1 MQRRRLG
8 LTDMEVSP
16 VGLGCWQFSQGKGL
30 VGKFWGVLEDDE
42 IQRIVQASLDA
53 GVTWFDT
60 AEAYG
65 WGQSEAAL
73 ARALRNAG
81 VEPGSVLVATKWFPV
96 LRFAGSITRTFDAR
110 ARQLGDY
117 PVDLHQ
123 VHNPFSLSGV
133 GTQMRKMAELA
144 EAGRIRAVGVS
155 NFSAEQMEQAHREL
169 HKHGLVLAGNQ
180 VQYNLLD
187 RRIETNGILDTAKR
201 LGTSIIA
208 YSPLAQGILTG
219 KFHEDPEAIRRRS
232 GPRRFMKAFR
242 PEGLAQT
249 QPLVNALREMAAAYS
264 VTPAQVALNWLL
276 TSHGETVLVIPGA
289 SSPEHARK
297 NGEAMGFEL
306 DAGDIRRLDEL
317 SKQAVLT

>member
-8 LTDMEVSP
+8 LTEIEVSP

-30 VGKFWGVLEDDE
+30 VGKFWGVLEDNE
-42 IQRIVQASLDA
+42 IQRIVRVSLDA
-53 GVTWFDT
+53 GITWFDT

-73 ARALRNAG
+73 AAALQNAG
-81 VEPGSVLVATKWFPV
+81 VEPGSVVVATKWFPL

-110 ARQLGDY
+110 ERQLGGY

-123 VHNPFSLSGV
+123 VHNPFSLSRIPG
-133 GTQMRKMAELA
+133 QMRRMAELA
-144 EAGRIRAVGVS
+144 EARRIRAVGVS
-155 NFSAEQMEQAHREL
+155 NFSAEQMERAHREL
-169 HKHGLVLAGNQ
+169 HKHGLVLASNQ

-187 RRIETNGILDTAKR
+187 RRIETNGVLDTAKR

-208 YSPLAQGILTG
+208 YSPLAQGVLTG

-242 PEGLAQT
+242 PEGLERT
-249 QPLVNALREMAAAYS
+249 QPLVDALKAMAAAYS
-264 VTPAQVALNWLL
+264 LTPAQIALNWLL
-276 TSHGETVLVIPGA
+276 SSHGETVLVIPGA
-289 SSPEHARK
+289 STPEHARK
-297 NGEAMGFEL
+297 NAEAMSFEL
-306 DAGDIRRLDEL
+306 GADDVRKLDEL
-317 SKQAVLT
+317 SKQVVLT